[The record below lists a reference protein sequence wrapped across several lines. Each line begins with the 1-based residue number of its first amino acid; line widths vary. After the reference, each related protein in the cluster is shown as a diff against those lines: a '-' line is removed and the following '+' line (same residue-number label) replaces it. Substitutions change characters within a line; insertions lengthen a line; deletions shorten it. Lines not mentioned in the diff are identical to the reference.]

1 MNSESLKILNKIR
14 EITGDSNLLIN
25 TAEMTPYVTD
35 WRGRYVGHAALVVKP
50 ANTDEVSAI
59 VKLCAETSTPI
70 VPQGGNTSLCGAS
83 VPDESGN
90 AVVLNLSR
98 MHHVRE
104 IDADNNTLIVEAGC
118 VLQTIQQVASD
129 ADRLFPL
136 SLASE
141 GSCQIGGNI
150 ATNAGGTGVLRY
162 GNMRELV
169 LGLECVL
176 PNGEIWHGL
185 RGLRKDN
192 TGYDLKQL
200 FIGSEGTL
208 GIITAAVL
216 KLYPQ
221 PKARATA
228 LVALKDANDG
238 LALLNVIKQNFG
250 DRLTGFEIMMRVC
263 LDLVFRHI
271 PNTHDPFAQAYPWY
285 ALVEL
290 TDTHAQDD
298 LTEDLQN
305 ELVKFMKTRSVQ
317 EAVVARSEAQS
328 NQLWHLRENI
338 SAAQR
343 LEGISIK
350 HDVSVPVSRV
360 PQFVAEA
367 SGALE
372 KHFPGIRIVA
382 FGHMGDGNM
391 HFNCSKPDTQDNA
404 VFIAQT
410 EQVNRM
416 VHDLVD
422 SLSGSISAEHGI
434 GQLKREELLRYKS
447 PVEITTM
454 RAIKQTLDPLNI
466 MNPGKIFL
474 L

>member
-1 MNSESLKILNKIR
+1 MNAESSILLNKIN
-14 EITGDSNLLIN
+14 EMVGGNNLL
-25 TAEMTPYVTD
+25 TAAAEMIPYVTD
-35 WRGRYVGHAALVVKP
+35 WRGRYIGRAALVVKP
-50 ANTDEVSAI
+50 ATADEVSAI
-59 VKLCAETSTPI
+59 VKLCAETHTPI

-83 VPDESGN
+83 VPDDTGT
-90 AVVLNLSR
+90 AIVLNLSR
-98 MHHVRE
+98 MNRVRE
-104 IDADNNTLIVEAGC
+104 IDADNNTLTVEAGC
-118 VLQTIQQVASD
+118 VLQTIQQSAND

-162 GNMRELV
+162 GNMRDLV

-176 PNGEIWHGL
+176 PSGDIWHGL

-290 TDTHAQDD
+290 TDTHGQDD

-305 ELVKFMKTRSVQ
+305 ALVKFMKTRSVQ
-317 EAVVARSEAQS
+317 DAVVARSEMQS

-338 SAAQR
+338 SEAQR
-343 LEGISIK
+343 LEGLSIK

-360 PQFVAEA
+360 PQFVVEA
-367 SGALE
+367 SGALH

-404 VFIAQT
+404 VFLAQT
-410 EQVNRM
+410 DEVNR
-416 VHDLVD
+416 VVYDLVD
-422 SLSGSISAEHGI
+422 SLGGSMSAEHGI

-447 PVEITTM
+447 PVEIAAM
-454 RAIKQTLDPLNI
+454 RAIKQTLDPLGI
-466 MNPGKIFL
+466 MNPGKIFMA
-474 L
+474 

>member
-1 MNSESLKILNKIR
+1 MENLLNKIKSIVG
-14 EITGDSNLLIN
+14 EKNLLI
-25 TAEMTPYVTD
+25 ADVDVRPFVTD
-35 WRGRYVGHAALVVKP
+35 WRGRYAGRAACVVKP
-50 ANTDEVSAI
+50 ANTEEVAAI
-59 VKLCAETSTPI
+59 VKLCAESKTPI

-83 VPDESGN
+83 VPDDSGT
-90 AVVLNLSR
+90 AIVLSLSR
-98 MHHVRE
+98 MHRVRE
-104 IDADNNTLIVEAGC
+104 IDADNNTLTVEAGC
-118 VLQTIQQVASD
+118 VLQTIQQTAHD

-141 GSCQIGGNI
+141 GTAQIGGNI

-176 PNGEIWHGL
+176 PNGDIWHGL

-200 FIGSEGTL
+200 FIGAEGTL

-228 LVALKDANDG
+228 LVALADANDG
-238 LALLNVIKQNFG
+238 LSLLNIIKQNFG
-250 DRLTGFEIMMRVC
+250 DRLTGFEVMMRVC
-263 LDLVFRHI
+263 LDLVFQHI
-271 PNTHDPFAQAYPWY
+271 PNTQDPFAQKYPWY

-290 TDTHAQDD
+290 TDTQAQDD

-305 ELVKFMKTRSVQ
+305 ALVKFMKTRSVQ
-317 EAVVARSEAQS
+317 DAVVARSEAQS

-338 SAAQR
+338 SEAQR

-350 HDVSVPVSRV
+350 HDISVPVSRV
-360 PQFVAEA
+360 PQFIGEA
-367 SGALE
+367 SEALI

-382 FGHMGDGNM
+382 FGHMGDGNI
-391 HFNCSKPDTQDNA
+391 HFNCSKPNA
-404 VFIAQT
+404 QENAAFIAQT
-410 EQVNRM
+410 EQVNRV
-416 VHDLVD
+416 VHDLVNAMN
-422 SLSGSISAEHGI
+422 GSISAEHGI
-434 GQLKREELLRYKS
+434 GQLKRDELLRYKS
-447 PVEITTM
+447 EVEIKLM
-454 RAIKQTLDPLNI
+454 RALKKTIDPDNI
-466 MNPGKIFL
+466 MNPGKIL
-474 L
+474 

>member
-1 MNSESLKILNKIR
+1 MLPEQQDFFNKINNIIG
-14 EITGDSNLLIN
+14 EKHLL
-25 TAEMTPYVTD
+25 TVDADMRAYVSD
-35 WRGRYVGHAALVVKP
+35 WRGRYIGRAVGVARP
-50 ANTDEVSAI
+50 ANTHEVAAL
-59 VKLCAETSTPI
+59 VKLCAETRTPI

-83 VPDESGN
+83 VPDESGT
-90 AVVLNLSR
+90 AIVLNLSR
-98 MHHVRE
+98 MNRVRE
-104 IDADNNTLIVEAGC
+104 IDADNNTLTVEAGC
-118 VLQTIQQVASD
+118 VLQTIQQTASD

-141 GSCQIGGNI
+141 GTAQIGGNI
-150 ATNAGGTGVLRY
+150 ATNAGGTGVLCY

-176 PNGEIWHGL
+176 PNGDIWHGL

-208 GIITAAVL
+208 GVITAAVL

-228 LVALKDANDG
+228 LVALADVNDG
-238 LALLNVIKQNFG
+238 LALLNTIKQHFG
-250 DRLTGFEIMMRVC
+250 DRLTGFEVMMRVC

-271 PNTHDPFAQAYPWY
+271 PNTHYPFAQSYPWY

-290 TDTHAQDD
+290 TDTQAQED

-305 ELVKFMKTRSVQ
+305 QLVKFMQSRSVQ
-317 EAVVARSEAQS
+317 DAVVARSVAQS

-338 SAAQR
+338 SEAQR

-350 HDVSVPVSRV
+350 HDIAVPVSRV
-360 PQFVAEA
+360 PQFINEA
-367 SGALE
+367 SDALT

-382 FGHMGDGNM
+382 FGHMGDGNI
-391 HFNCSKPDTQDNA
+391 HFNCSKPDAQDNA
-404 VFIAQT
+404 AFIAQT
-410 EQVNRM
+410 EQVNRV
-416 VHDLVD
+416 VHDKVHALN
-422 SLSGSISAEHGI
+422 GSISAEHGI
-434 GQLKREELLRYKS
+434 GQLKRAELLLYKS
-447 PVEITTM
+447 DVEMALM
-454 RAIKQTLDPLNI
+454 RALKQTFDPHNI
-466 MNPGKIFL
+466 MNPGKIL
-474 L
+474 

>member
-1 MNSESLKILNKIR
+1 MENLFNKIISIIG
-14 EITGDSNLLIN
+14 EKNLLI
-25 TAEMTPYVTD
+25 AEADVRPFVTD
-35 WRGRYVGHAALVVKP
+35 WRGRYVGRAACVVKP
-50 ANTDEVSAI
+50 ANTQEVAAI
-59 VKLCAETSTPI
+59 VKLCAETQMPI

-83 VPDESGN
+83 VPDDSGT
-90 AVVLNLSR
+90 AIVLSLSR
-98 MHHVRE
+98 MNRVRE
-104 IDADNNTLIVEAGC
+104 IDVDNNTLTVEAGC
-118 VLQTIQQVASD
+118 VLQTIQQAANE

-141 GSCQIGGNI
+141 GTAQIGGNI

-176 PNGEIWHGL
+176 PNGDVWHGL

-228 LVALKDANDG
+228 LVALADVNDG
-238 LALLNVIKQNFG
+238 LALLNSIKQNFG
-250 DRLTGFEIMMRVC
+250 DRLTGFEVMMRVC
-263 LDLVFRHI
+263 LDLVFRHV
-271 PNTHDPFAQAYPWY
+271 PNTHDPFAQKYPWY

-305 ELVKFMKTRSVQ
+305 ALVKFMKSRSVQ
-317 EAVVARSEAQS
+317 DAVVARSEAQS

-338 SAAQR
+338 SEAQR

-350 HDVSVPVSRV
+350 HDIAVPVSRV
-360 PQFVAEA
+360 PQFITEG
-367 SGALE
+367 SGALNNA
-372 KHFPGIRIVA
+372 FPGIRIVA
-382 FGHMGDGNM
+382 FGHMGDGNI
-391 HFNCSKPDTQDNA
+391 HFNCSKPDAQDNA
-404 VFIAQT
+404 AFIAQT
-410 EQVNRM
+410 EQVNRV
-416 VHDLVD
+416 VHDLVNG
-422 SLSGSISAEHGI
+422 LNGSISAEHGI
-434 GQLKREELLRYKS
+434 GQLKRDELLRYKS
-447 PVEITTM
+447 EVEIDLM
-454 RAIKQTLDPLNI
+454 RALKKTFDPGCI
-466 MNPGKIFL
+466 MNPGKIL
-474 L
+474 

>member
-1 MNSESLKILNKIR
+1 MSVEQQNLFKQIKSIVGEK
-14 EITGDSNLLIN
+14 NLLI
-25 TAEMTPYVTD
+25 TEADVRPYVTD
-35 WRGRYVGHAALVVKP
+35 WRGRYVGRAACVVKP
-50 ANTDEVSAI
+50 ATTDEVSAL
-59 VKLCAETSTPI
+59 VKLCAETRTRI

-83 VPDESGN
+83 VPDSLGN
-90 AVVLNLSR
+90 AIVLSLSR
-98 MHHVRE
+98 MNRVRE
-104 IDADNNTLIVEAGC
+104 IDPDNNTLTAEAGC
-118 VLQTIQQVASD
+118 VLQMIQQTAQD

-141 GSCQIGGNI
+141 GTAKIGGNI

-176 PNGEIWHGL
+176 PNGDIWHGL

-228 LVALKDANDG
+228 LVALADVNDG
-238 LALLNVIKQNFG
+238 LALLNTIKQNFG
-250 DRLTGFEIMMRVC
+250 DRLTGFEVMMRVC
-263 LDLVFRHI
+263 LDLVFQHI
-271 PNTHDPFAQAYPWY
+271 PNTHDPFAQKYPWY

-305 ELVKFMKTRSVQ
+305 ELVKFMKSRSVQ
-317 EAVVARSEAQS
+317 DAVVARSEVQS

-338 SAAQR
+338 SEAQR

-350 HDVSVPVSRV
+350 HDIAVPVSRV
-360 PQFVAEA
+360 PQFIDET
-367 SGALE
+367 SGALV

-382 FGHMGDGNM
+382 FGHMGDGNI
-391 HFNCSKPDTQDNA
+391 HFNCSKPDAQDNA
-404 VFIAQT
+404 AFIAQT
-410 EQVNRM
+410 EHVNRV
-416 VHDLVD
+416 VHDIVHALN
-422 SLSGSISAEHGI
+422 GSISAEHGI
-434 GQLKREELLRYKS
+434 GQLKRDELLRYKTGL
-447 PVEITTM
+447 EIEMM
-454 RAIKQTLDPLNI
+454 RAVKKTFDPNNI
-466 MNPGKIFL
+466 MNPGKIL
-474 L
+474 